1 MQWSFGC
8 AALGY
13 GDVLS
18 FVLLCSVKCHVEV
31 LCWII
36 WWQVGL
42 LGNGFV
48 LICSIRLFCR
58 FVLLF
63 WVACLAVVLGC
74 SGALS

>member
-1 MQWSFGC
+1 VVCWIMQWSFGW

-13 GDVLS
+13 GGVLS

-42 LGNGFV
+42 LGNGCV
-48 LICSIRLFCR
+48 LICSIRLCDDLCI
-58 FVLLF
+58 VI
-63 WVACLAVVLGC
+63 LGHQIVQ
-74 SGALS
+74 